1 MSYLAQGTDLID
13 IEVGADAPIRIS
25 TTPVLFDSK
34 VTTDPVEKPTAKI
47 EAVDDDDLDDE
58 EDEGEEK
65 AHGPDT
71 EEPF

>member
-13 IEVGADAPIRIS
+13 IEVGADATMRIS